1 MVINNIPSS
10 FCLLS
15 YPSTFES
22 SLPREWIFAYKI
34 NYISSCLFSTE
45 AKAMT
50 SKAAATPSLFLA
62 LVWRCFIFGCLAKN
76 SLTAYYYT
84 SLYSLLSI
92 LFPTKMKGNF
102 YGYLGAPWFRNYWIH
117 DSILS
122 KDWKIERKVPSCLWC
137 RKREHNNQHHDKKR
151 HPSFWTFI
159 GRLCPKSIRL

>member
-1 MVINNIPSS
+1 MIAYQQHPFFFLSAFLS
-10 FCLLS
+10 FNFWVFTSTGMNLL
-15 YPSTFES
+15 
-22 SLPREWIFAYKI
+22 LWN

-122 KDWKIERKVPSCLWC
+122 NDWKIETKVPSC
-137 RKREHNNQHHDKKR
+137 
-151 HPSFWTFI
+151 
-159 GRLCPKSIRL
+159 